1 MGRFKGGF
9 KENLKRKAQCL
20 QSERGFSL
28 AEVLATV
35 AILIILF
42 ALVAINVVNWQAS
55 IRQKEMDSKA
65 QTIYVTAQ
73 EQMSTIMAAGQESLL
88 QPLGKGGAQGNGVTL
103 FPGVPADSGLGDN
116 EEVEVDSIAY
126 VTSQDL
132 DTQLADDNSAVHALF
147 YSGNL
152 DEDLLHHNWVIEYD
166 YTNLTVYA
174 VFYSED
180 DTYDCATG
188 YSPDADNDYN
198 AYYRDHDMRLKN
210 TRGHVGY
217 HNGAGSTGSNSYE
230 LNPTIV
236 VTNGE
241 ELTAQIKCTAP
252 SLAAR
257 DLVFKVTVED
267 EFGHRYAKYY
277 TFNNEFTR
285 GSGDTLEINSTVWNS
300 NTSTSLR
307 GDDGAVPL
315 KRGMIYELDLTLDS
329 LIKSDWRFSKLYGS
343 NSGHDNSTNGNSN
356 LVEGANLSVSVEV
369 FCPSNQQVTH
379 AVATT
384 STTSNPYPNNSLYGD
399 QDGGTHINYNGT
411 AVVIADKGTANISCG
426 RHLQNLDASSNIGA
440 GVTSASLGS
449 STVDFGNLKNAD
461 ENDWISTYGK
471 TAGSST
477 DDSGDQEANTYFNG
491 TDANGL
497 PLFKPIQN
505 SSLTKLDG
513 KSVSA
518 TDEVAAYGV
527 ISGLNIDTANDKDA
541 DAPAAGLF
549 AGSSATELSLAN
561 LRLSGAKVSGGDSAS
576 AGVLVGQLAG
586 GNGVSIDNC
595 QVYLQQQTDFTAGDK
610 DAYKTVWVKGSVAGG
625 LVGTVTDDSSL
636 AINRSSASTV
646 IGDKALVTA
655 VDGNAVSSSVV
666 AGGLVGSVESG
677 NVSVNASYADCYLY
691 GKDTAGLVGTV
702 ADGANVTLTN
712 AYAAGFMAATHQT
725 AGLAGGTV
733 TDASAKCYTA
743 MSTLDKS
750 KATSSITTTSGAAD
764 GRFMVA
770 NQGNAKAILSYLNND
785 SGEFTLDQ
793 SSQSAPYNLMGQA
806 LDSYEWPTVTDL
818 RHYGDWVAG
827 FEEGAL
833 VYYEEYQRGT
843 SGGSYYG
850 FHGAN
855 VESTLDSR
863 ASDDDSS
870 IHVVGDGYGV
880 VYLQDQKPTTQITV
894 TVTNPN
900 GGGAVGTVTIN
911 PNTATCY
918 TVTGTDGIKYVVY
931 PLDKDVVNTATV
943 NNNGYYLKAQITHEE
958 SGATADPVYYA
969 FNPHFAKTVKKLASQ
984 SDFPVISNDPL
995 VEVRT
1000 ARQLWNLSAYYD
1012 GYFKITESGIAK
1024 GKQISFTQGRN
1035 IDYEEYKWGTYTT
1048 LSSSQYSNGVTQT
1061 PVGAS
1066 TSVPFKDI
1074 YDGNNYEITNV
1085 GFTSTADEQLAGMFG
1100 CVGSSGQV
1108 RNTVLRVN
1116 YSPTKT
1122 NKYSVSYN
1130 VKSENLSNVS
1140 LGVLAGKNEGRIANC
1155 SVSGYYIAG
1164 SKGTLHV
1171 YKNSKVD
1178 VGGLVGA
1185 NSGTIRNCS
1194 ADTPKLDLS
1203 LQYATVNAGGFVGKN
1218 ASGGKIQDSYAVGAI
1233 AIKESKESAVSMA
1246 GFAGKNE
1253 SQISSSYCAT
1263 ALTASGS
1270 DTTLAA
1276 FAPKGGSVTSCYYLD
1291 GGTYSYIGKMYAY
1304 LFDATDTAGTRATY
1318 QTMQDKASS
1327 AKVTVA
1333 NSLNHPNTASEKD
1346 GLNIAYPFAGTVK
1359 DSDGSRVHYGDWP
1372 VEESMGSLGVF
1383 YWEKETGNN
1392 GGYHMTY
1399 LGTEFD
1405 DNGNLIPVKGTTLC
1419 TAHDDGGII
1428 TEYGYGYYVAKGE
1441 QDSLKATWSDIS
1453 TSGDVVNTTASLDLA
1468 SQMNSGS
1475 ASSGSSY
1482 QYVFYAYT
1490 TQTDKAAGDGED
1502 YIYLSGGSDVQNGSL
1517 TLSYKAASSNKTQT
1531 YKYTVSPFFG
1541 NAMSVDSVTGSAPA
1555 SKSYLVEDESGYQT
1569 DFTDN
1574 EPGKSQTTLSGS
1586 TVTAGNAYEVR
1597 SVDQL
1602 QYINWNGTSKSAN
1615 DLITSSNY
1623 KQFNYLP
1630 YANATGQTK
1639 KGKSIVDTKV
1649 WNSRVER
1656 FWTQT
1661 HDAEPTEKQN
1671 FTPIAGTLE
1680 SSSYD
1685 SYDAVMYAWFGAT
1698 YNGQSYTVKNL
1709 EISTTS
1715 FNVGLFGTTVGAS
1728 LSNIIMY
1735 GDSGSIHTIKRDAGG
1750 NKTGAYSIGG
1760 LVGVAY
1766 DYDTANPSTIQ
1777 NCAISGYTINDSS
1790 DNRLGLGEINIG
1802 GLIGVSNT
1810 NLTRCSAV
1818 TDIELNEE
1826 SLFASDK
1833 PAAYGV
1839 FVRVGGLTGA
1849 TQATLNNCYS
1859 GGSLGI
1865 SKAMQT
1871 NAIKFS
1877 ENYSKYQIYV
1887 GGIAG
1892 SGFTS
1897 NYKNFTNNSGVLD
1910 GNPVV
1915 KNCYTY
1921 FDFPTAS
1928 FGDNTGN
1935 SGKFLV
1941 SFATVSISDR
1951 VGAAG
1956 NSIKATI
1963 DNCYYYAPNTQGRT
1977 NFKAVYNGSNS
1988 YRTSGTPTAMSY
2000 TDMANATAFAAMLN
2014 GSQGNIW
2021 GQVTTIDQNQ
2031 VEIDGKYSFPSSSV
2045 LEGKNYPFP
2054 TVLHQN
2060 DLTFGSYSSPVE
2072 VNVHYG
2078 DWPINDSHWALGRDS
2093 VDIFE
2098 DMDEAASTADDPW
2111 TYKTAELRVKGDDI
2125 TALDNALARGD
2136 AAVKALFTFN
2146 NGQGSTYASTSSLVD
2161 IDSVTLS
2168 QAAASD
2174 DGYAVYDVKFKIKQ
2188 DGVVNVRFNGKEF
2201 ATFTLQI
2208 TADLEVS
2215 AALSS
2220 GDDPDVFDQETNTL
2234 KISVD
2239 SQKRLNLISA
2249 CAATDAAGNK
2259 LRDYSVRTTW
2269 SADPTIDPDGASNA
2283 DYNGTNLNTIKT
2295 VMTVR
2300 RDMSEAS
2307 TVTTTATYVYH
2318 TGEGG
2323 KTYTK
2328 DLVINVTGP
2337 DVVGLSNGTT
2347 FNEAPTAATGTAL
2360 TGVDTNYDQGSQPSF
2375 ALDGTTSNMFLYA
2388 SASSGYLTNLDVA
2401 RSAVSITDIAIDGT
2415 SGYKNGEYDKDKQ
2428 YYINIGGDV
2437 TTDADARFNYLS
2449 GLLSFNGDEA
2459 PNKDIAVKLTFSDGH
2474 VLATTIAAENIPAT
2488 KLVTITFDSNGSS
2501 LVDAAAKQVTKRVVA
2516 NANLTL
2522 QEPSKIFELASG
2534 VSAEAVDKSFDYWQT
2549 ADGTATYNANAS
2561 YKLAADITLKAVWKH
2576 TLTLVAT
2583 SDAYHSMTTSV
2594 PAAGIS
2600 QVADYSNIEDETT
2613 VDNWAFDGWYDSTNE
2628 KTAKR
2633 VLDTNGNVVSKDI
2646 DGAGYK
2652 AADGNLTLSADVTL
2666 YAKWNRWQPVDSLED
2681 GKRYVFS
2688 ENKNQGDNK
2697 KIPAMTNEVLIQSN
2711 ANGATIYKTS
2721 SQGVSIKNVSNVS
2734 TIVSHVDDNAIWLA
2748 GEHKVSD
2755 VSVAR
2760 YDWWWETISFDG
2772 TYYTLQDQEFGYF
2785 MTDSGT
2791 NDIVGGIG
2799 DIDKGEAYSSAHSNA
2814 ARSYFCVEYYSG
2826 RYGYLLRSY
2835 NKINW
2840 SSSGGSVGNRLY
2852 LGFGSNSYPSYYET
2866 FGNALYPYGEQVTF
2880 NPNNLSDHTLTL
2892 KNGSGSTAT
2901 TAFTAAIPATGA
2913 TSLSGYA
2920 APQGS
2925 DGWELDGWYDSAN
2938 DSAKKVLNA
2947 DGTFAS
2953 SSLSFNGGTI
2963 SGGNFALGSNTTL
2976 YAKWKKTVTSGYQ
2989 KVDDVA
2995 DGDYLLGIETSA
3007 GSYTLLQYATKGSEV
3022 SSLSNIAGVDGYIAD
3037 ATPASGSGALWTLKT
3052 NSQGYLSIVAKDHTA
3067 TSAEYLDVNSSGD
3080 VILSTSNQSSYVW
3093 TIADGS
3099 YLLNWEADNAKYR
3112 YVYAS
3117 SSAWKGSDT
3126 LSSSTSASVSNQN
3139 PAPAKFVF
3147 FKKMSSGE
3155 SKTIY
3160 SWDKH

>member
-35 AILIILF
+35 AILVILF

-88 QPLGKGGAQGNGVTL
+88 QPLGKGGTQGNGVTL

-180 DTYDCATG
+180 DTYNCATG

-198 AYYRDHDMRLKN
+198 ANYRDYNIRLKN

-257 DLVFKVTVED
+257 NLVFKVTVED

-277 TFNNEFTR
+277 TFGNTFTP
-285 GSGDTLEINSTVWNS
+285 GSGDTLDISRDVWNT

-307 GDDGAVPL
+307 DQYGDVAL

-343 NSGHDNSTNGNSN
+343 NSGHGNSN

-369 FCPSNQQVTH
+369 FCPDNQQVTH
-379 AVATT
+379 AIATT

-399 QDGGTHINYNGT
+399 QDGGTHINYKGA

-426 RHLQNLDASSNIGA
+426 RHLQNLDASSNIGE

-471 TAGSST
+471 IAGSST
-477 DDSGDQEANTYFNG
+477 DDSGDQKASTYFNG
-491 TDANGL
+491 TGTNGL

-518 TDEVAAYGV
+518 AGDVAAYGV
-527 ISGLNIDTANDKDA
+527 ISGLNIDIAADEDT

-549 AGSSATELSLAN
+549 AGSSAANLSLAN

-586 GNGVSIDNC
+586 GNSVNIDNC

-625 LVGTVTDDSSL
+625 LVGTVTDGSSL
-636 AINRSSASTV
+636 TINRSSASTV
-646 IGDKALVTA
+646 IGDKTLVTA
-655 VDGNAVSSSVV
+655 DDGSTVSSSVV

-677 NVSVNASYADCYLY
+677 NVNVNASYADCYLY

-725 AGLAGGTV
+725 AGLAGGAV

-743 MSTLDKS
+743 MSTLDKN

-764 GRFMVA
+764 GKFMVA
-770 NQGNAKAILSYLNND
+770 NQGNAKAILSYLNNG
-785 SGEFTLDQ
+785 SSEFTLDQ

-806 LDSYEWPTVTDL
+806 LNSYEWPTVTDL

-880 VYLQDQKPTTQITV
+880 VYLQDQKPTSQITV

-900 GGGAVGTVTIN
+900 GNGAVGTVTIN

-918 TVTGTDGIKYVVY
+918 TVTGTDGTKYVVY

-958 SGATADPVYYA
+958 SGSTADPVYYA

-984 SDFPVISNDPL
+984 SDFPVISDDPL

-1000 ARQLWNLSAYYD
+1000 ARQLYNLSAYYNE
-1012 GYFKITESGIAK
+1012 YFKITESGIAK

-1048 LSSSQYSNGVTQT
+1048 LSSSKYSDGVTQT
-1061 PVGAS
+1061 PIGAS
-1066 TSVPFKDI
+1066 ASVPFKDI

-1100 CVGSSGQV
+1100 CVGSNGQV

-1116 YSPTKT
+1116 YSPNKT

-1140 LGVLAGKNEGRIANC
+1140 LGVLAGKNEGRISNC
-1155 SVSGYYIAG
+1155 AVSGYYIAG

-1233 AIKESKESAVSMA
+1233 AIKESKESTVSMA

-1276 FAPKGGSVTSCYYLD
+1276 FAPKGGSVKSCYYLD

-1318 QTMQDKASS
+1318 QTMQEKASS

-1405 DNGNLIPVKGTTLC
+1405 DSGSLNPVKGTTLC

-1468 SQMNSGS
+1468 SQMNSES
-1475 ASSGSSY
+1475 VSSGSSY

-1541 NAMSVDSVTGSAPA
+1541 NAMSVDSVAGSTPA
-1555 SKSYLVEDESGYQT
+1555 SKSYLVEDESGYQA
-1569 DFTDN
+1569 DFTGN

-1661 HDAEPTEKQN
+1661 HDAEPVGEQN

-1680 SSSYD
+1680 SSSYG
-1685 SYDAVMYAWFGAT
+1685 SYNAVMYAWFGAT

-1709 EISTTS
+1709 DISTTS

-1750 NKTGAYSIGG
+1750 SKTGAYSIGG

-1766 DYDTANPSTIQ
+1766 DYDTTNPSTIQ

-1790 DNRLGLGEINIG
+1790 DNQLGLGEINIG
-1802 GLIGVSNT
+1802 GLVGVSNT

-1826 SLFASDK
+1826 SLFAYGK
-1833 PAAYGV
+1833 AAAYGV

-1859 GGSLGI
+1859 GGSLSI
-1865 SKAMQT
+1865 SKAMQN
-1871 NAIKFS
+1871 NAIKFT
-1877 ENYSKYQIYV
+1877 ENYNKYQIYV

-1897 NYKNFTNNSGVLD
+1897 NYMNFTNNSGVLD
-1910 GNPVV
+1910 GSPVV

-1951 VGAAG
+1951 VGAAYD
-1956 NSIKATI
+1956 SVKATI

-1977 NFKAVYNGSNS
+1977 NFQSVYNGSNS
-1988 YRTSGTPTAMSY
+1988 GRTSGTPIAMSY
-2000 TDMANATAFAAMLN
+2000 ADMADATAFAAKLN
-2014 GSQGNIW
+2014 GNQGDIW
-2021 GQVTTIDQNQ
+2021 GQVTTVDQNQ

-2093 VDIFE
+2093 VDIFA
-2098 DMDEAASTADDPW
+2098 DMDEATSTADDPW

-2125 TALDNALARGD
+2125 TTLNNALARGD
-2136 AAVKALFTFN
+2136 AAVKTLFTFN
-2146 NGQGSTYASTSSLVD
+2146 NGQGSIYAATSSLVD
-2161 IDSVTLS
+2161 IDSVTLL
-2168 QAAASD
+2168 QAATSD
-2174 DGYAVYDVKFKIKQ
+2174 DGYAIYDVKFKIKQ

-2201 ATFTLQI
+2201 ATFALQI

-2234 KISVD
+2234 KIPVD
-2239 SQKRLNLISA
+2239 TQKKLNLIST

-2269 SADPTIDPDGASNA
+2269 SADPTIDPDGASSA

-2295 VMTVR
+2295 AMTVLR
-2300 RDMSEAS
+2300 AMSEAS
-2307 TVTTTATYVYH
+2307 TVTTTAAYVYH
-2318 TGEGG
+2318 TSEGG

-2337 DVVGLSNGTT
+2337 DVVGLSNGTV

-2360 TGVDTNYDQGSQPSF
+2360 TGVDTKYDQGSQPSF

-2388 SASSGYLTNLDVA
+2388 SASSGYLSNLDVA
-2401 RSAVSITDIAIDGT
+2401 RSAVSITDITIDGT
-2415 SGYKNGEYDKDKQ
+2415 AGYKNGEYDKDKQ

-2459 PNKDIAVKLTFSDGH
+2459 DKPNKDITVKLTFSDGH
-2474 VLATTIAAENIPAT
+2474 VLQTSIESKNIPVLKKVTLNFYANGNAVAQPQTAT
-2488 KLVTITFDSNGSS
+2488 EIQVAGATYILEKPSVRFSDTSSTQKGELDLAFDYW
-2501 LVDAAAKQVTKRVVA
+2501 
-2516 NANLTL
+2516 
-2522 QEPSKIFELASG
+2522 ELASSMTRYDIG
-2534 VSAEAVDKSFDYWQT
+2534 K
-2549 ADGTATYNANAS
+2549 TYKVIDQDVTFN
-2561 YKLAADITLKAVWKH
+2561 AVWKH
-2576 TLTLVAT
+2576 KLSFRVVNQSVA
-2583 SDAYHSMTTSV
+2583 DAYVGADGAQLSDLSTAMSTAAAKAKTSNNCEF
-2594 PAAGIS
+2594 A
-2600 QVADYSNIEDETT
+2600 
-2613 VDNWAFDGWYDSTNE
+2613 GWYDSADNDATQ
-2628 KTAKR
+2628 
-2633 VLDTNGNVVSKDI
+2633 VFD
-2646 DGAGYK
+2646 
-2652 AADGNLTLSADVTL
+2652 ADGNLVDSGYDGTSLDIDAAGNVSMDADVTL
-2666 YAKWNRWQPVDSLED
+2666 YAKWYCWEQVDSL
-2681 GKRYVFS
+2681 
-2688 ENKNQGDNK
+2688 
-2697 KIPAMTNEVLIQSN
+2697 
-2711 ANGATIYKTS
+2711 
-2721 SQGVSIKNVSNVS
+2721 
-2734 TIVSHVDDNAIWLA
+2734 
-2748 GEHKVSD
+2748 
-2755 VSVAR
+2755 
-2760 YDWWWETISFDG
+2760 
-2772 TYYTLQDQEFGYF
+2772 QD
-2785 MTDSGT
+2785 
-2791 NDIVGGIG
+2791 
-2799 DIDKGEAYSSAHSNA
+2799 
-2814 ARSYFCVEYYSG
+2814 
-2826 RYGYLLRSY
+2826 
-2835 NKINW
+2835 
-2840 SSSGGSVGNRLY
+2840 
-2852 LGFGSNSYPSYYET
+2852 
-2866 FGNALYPYGEQVTF
+2866 GEQYV
-2880 NPNNLSDHTLTL
+2880 
-2892 KNGSGSTAT
+2892 
-2901 TAFTAAIPATGA
+2901 
-2913 TSLSGYA
+2913 
-2920 APQGS
+2920 
-2925 DGWELDGWYDSAN
+2925 
-2938 DSAKKVLNA
+2938 
-2947 DGTFAS
+2947 FAS
-2953 SSLSFNGGTI
+2953 SVTTGAAKVFGAGSKTFTNEYRSWGVKYTNYTNVSDADVYVTKAGNNGKARILAAVDDRAVWTAAYRSSYWDSYYSIANKATSDYLSYVTSSRNSKSYYVGLLSATSDDSSNDFDVNGGV
-2963 SGGNFALGSNTTL
+2963 LQ
-2976 YAKWKKTVTSGYQ
+2976 TSDSRY
-2989 KVDDVA
+2989 VNYD
-2995 DGDYLLGIETSA
+2995 
-3007 GSYTLLQYATKGSEV
+3007 
-3022 SSLSNIAGVDGYIAD
+3022 
-3037 ATPASGSGALWTLKT
+3037 ASGNDTVLFAN
-3052 NSQGYLSIVAKDHTA
+3052 NSK
-3067 TSAEYLDVNSSGD
+3067 
-3080 VILSTSNQSSYVW
+3080 SN
-3093 TIADGS
+3093 
-3099 YLLNWEADNAKYR
+3099 
-3112 YVYAS
+3112 YVYAYGKALTDDPGDIVISGQYLIAVLDGNGGYKVLSAADSGDKNSEVVSYDGGSQLNITNRQVWTFDPKDEAGDEYSVTFVDGKSNVQSLDIGNAKGDNS
-3117 SSAWKGSDT
+3117 SNIVHYGKTNGT
-3126 LSSSTSASVSNQN
+3126 YLKIENMGSNQFYISVYN
-3139 PAPAKFVF
+3139 RSNKLEGYLVYDATLGWTSTTDK
-3147 FKKMSSGE
+3147 
-3155 SKTIY
+3155 SKATLLSLIQY
-3160 SWDKH
+3160 TGK

>member
-285 GSGDTLEINSTVWNS
+285 GSGDTLEINSTVWNT

-307 GDDGAVPL
+307 DDDGAVPL

-610 DAYKTVWVKGSVAGG
+610 DAYKTVWVKGSIAGG
-625 LVGTVTDDSSL
+625 LVGTVTDGSSL

-655 VDGNAVSSSVV
+655 DDSSAVSSSVV

-725 AGLAGGTV
+725 AGLAGGAV
-733 TDASAKCYTA
+733 TDTSAKCYTA
-743 MSTLDKS
+743 MSTLDKN

-918 TVTGTDGIKYVVY
+918 TVTGTDGTKYVVY

-1000 ARQLWNLSAYYD
+1000 ARQLYNLSAYYNE
-1012 GYFKITESGIAK
+1012 YFKITESGIAK
-1024 GKQISFTQGRN
+1024 GKKISFTQGRN
-1035 IDYEEYKWGTYTT
+1035 IDYEEYKWSTYTT

-1140 LGVLAGKNEGRIANC
+1140 LGVLAGKNEGRITNC

-1218 ASGGKIQDSYAVGAI
+1218 ASGGKILDSYAVGAI

-1318 QTMQDKASS
+1318 QTMQEKASS

-1541 NAMSVDSVTGSAPA
+1541 NAMSVDSVAGSAPA

-1833 PAAYGV
+1833 PAKYGV

-1849 TQATLNNCYS
+1849 TQATLDNCYS

-1951 VGAAG
+1951 VGAAYD
-1956 NSIKATI
+1956 SFKATI
-1963 DNCYYYAPNTQGRT
+1963 DNCYYYASNTQGRT
-1977 NFKAVYNGSNS
+1977 NFKVVYNGSNS

-2021 GQVTTIDQNQ
+2021 GQVTTVDQNQ

-2459 PNKDIAVKLTFSDGH
+2459 DKPNKDIAIKLTFSDGH
-2474 VLATTIAAENIPAT
+2474 VLQTSIESKNIPVLKKVTLGFYANGNALAQPQTAT
-2488 KLVTITFDSNGSS
+2488 EVQPTGATYILEKPSVRFSDTSSTQKDELDLAFDYW
-2501 LVDAAAKQVTKRVVA
+2501 
-2516 NANLTL
+2516 
-2522 QEPSKIFELASG
+2522 ELASSKTRYDIG
-2534 VSAEAVDKSFDYWQT
+2534 ETYKVIDQD
-2549 ADGTATYNANAS
+2549 ATFN
-2561 YKLAADITLKAVWKH
+2561 AVWKH
-2576 TLTLVAT
+2576 KLSFRVVNQSVA
-2583 SDAYHSMTTSV
+2583 DAYVGADGAQLSDLSSAMNT
-2594 PAAGIS
+2594 AAAKAKS
-2600 QVADYSNIEDETT
+2600 SNNCEF
-2613 VDNWAFDGWYDSTNE
+2613 AGWYDSADNDATQ
-2628 KTAKR
+2628 
-2633 VLDTNGNVVSKDI
+2633 VFD
-2646 DGAGYK
+2646 
-2652 AADGNLTLSADVTL
+2652 ADGNLVDSGYDGASLDIDAAGNVTMDTDVTL
-2666 YAKWNRWQPVDSLED
+2666 YAKWYCWEQVDSLQD
-2681 GKRYVFS
+2681 GEQYVFASSVTTGAAKIFGAGNGTFEGFYDRYWSWGQYSYSGANYTGLS
-2688 ENKNQGDNK
+2688 ESDVYVAKNGAVAKARIIAQVPDDSIWTASSSNNGFLLKTDSKCLSYSLYK
-2697 KIPAMTNEVLIQSN
+2697 KSGRNYVADTRAGLVSN
-2711 ANGATIYKTS
+2711 ANYNSYFT
-2721 SQGVSIKNVSNVS
+2721 VSNS
-2734 TIVSHVDDNAIWLA
+2734 IL
-2748 GEHKVSD
+2748 
-2755 VSVAR
+2755 
-2760 YDWWWETISFDG
+2760 
-2772 TYYTLQDQEFGYF
+2772 
-2785 MTDSGT
+2785 
-2791 NDIVGGIG
+2791 
-2799 DIDKGEAYSSAHSNA
+2799 SN
-2814 ARSYFCVEYYSG
+2814 
-2826 RYGYLLRSY
+2826 
-2835 NKINW
+2835 
-2840 SSSGGSVGNRLY
+2840 
-2852 LGFGSNSYPSYYET
+2852 
-2866 FGNALYPYGEQVTF
+2866 
-2880 NPNNLSDHTLTL
+2880 
-2892 KNGSGSTAT
+2892 
-2901 TAFTAAIPATGA
+2901 
-2913 TSLSGYA
+2913 
-2920 APQGS
+2920 
-2925 DGWELDGWYDSAN
+2925 
-2938 DSAKKVLNA
+2938 
-2947 DGTFAS
+2947 
-2953 SSLSFNGGTI
+2953 
-2963 SGGNFALGSNTTL
+2963 
-2976 YAKWKKTVTSGYQ
+2976 
-2989 KVDDVA
+2989 
-2995 DGDYLLGIETSA
+2995 TSA
-3007 GSYTLLQYATKGSEV
+3007 G
-3022 SSLSNIAGVDGYIAD
+3022 YINYD
-3037 ATPASGSGALWTLKT
+3037 ASGTDTVLFA
-3052 NSQGYLSIVAKDHTA
+3052 N
-3067 TSAEYLDVNSSGD
+3067 NSS
-3080 VILSTSNQSSYVW
+3080 S
-3093 TIADGS
+3093 A
-3099 YLLNWEADNAKYR
+3099 
-3112 YVYAS
+3112 YVYAYGKALTDDPGDIVIS
-3117 SSAWKGSDT
+3117 GQYLIAAPDGNGGYKVLSAADSGDSNSEAVDYDGGSQLKITNRQIWTFDPKDEDGDKYTVSFVNDKGTVQSLDIGNAKDGNGSNIVHFGKT
-3126 LSSSTSASVSNQN
+3126 NGTYLKIENMGSNQFYISVYN
-3139 PAPAKFVF
+3139 SSNKLEGYLVYDAAKGWTSTTD
-3147 FKKMSSGE
+3147 K
-3155 SKTIY
+3155 SKATLLSLIQY
-3160 SWDKH
+3160 TGK

>member
-35 AILIILF
+35 AILVILF

-88 QPLGKGGAQGNGVTL
+88 QPLGKGGVQGNGVTL
-103 FPGVPADSGLGDN
+103 FPGVPQDSGLGDN

-180 DTYDCATG
+180 DTYNCATG

-267 EFGHRYAKYY
+267 EFGHRYARYY
-277 TFNNEFTR
+277 TFNNTFTP
-285 GSGDTLEINSTVWNS
+285 GSGDTLEIKSNVWNT

-307 GDDGAVPL
+307 DDDGAVPL

-411 AVVIADKGTANISCG
+411 AAVIADKGTANISCG

-549 AGSSATELSLAN
+549 AGSSATGLSLAN

-586 GNGVSIDNC
+586 GNKVSIDNC

-610 DAYKTVWVKGSVAGG
+610 DAYKTVWVKGSIAGG
-625 LVGTVTDDSSL
+625 LVGTVTDGSSL

-655 VDGNAVSSSVV
+655 DDSSAVSSSVV

-702 ADGANVTLTN
+702 TDGANVTLTN

-733 TDASAKCYTA
+733 TDDSAKCYTA
-743 MSTLDKS
+743 MSTLDKN

-770 NQGNAKAILSYLNND
+770 NQGNAKAILSYLNNG
-785 SGEFTLDQ
+785 SSEFTLDQ

-863 ASDDDSS
+863 ASDDGSS

-894 TVTNPN
+894 TVANPN
-900 GGGAVGTVTIN
+900 GGETVGTVTIN
-911 PNTATCY
+911 PNTVTCY

-1000 ARQLWNLSAYYD
+1000 ARQLYNLSAYYD

-1074 YDGNNYEITNV
+1074 YDGDNYEITNV

-1318 QTMQDKASS
+1318 QTMQEKASS

-1475 ASSGSSY
+1475 ASFGSSY

-1541 NAMSVDSVTGSAPA
+1541 NAMSVDSVAGSAPA

-1569 DFTDN
+1569 DFTGS

-1639 KGKSIVDTKV
+1639 KGKNIVDTKV
-1649 WNSRVER
+1649 WNSRVEC

-1661 HDAEPTEKQN
+1661 HDAEPAEKQN

-2000 TDMANATAFAAMLN
+2000 ADMANATAFAAMLN

-2021 GQVTTIDQNQ
+2021 GQVTTVDQNQ

-2161 IDSVTLS
+2161 VDSVTLS

-2283 DYNGTNLNTIKT
+2283 DYNGTNLNTIQT

-2307 TVTTTATYVYH
+2307 TVTTTASYVYH

-2328 DLVINVTGP
+2328 DLVINVTSP

-2459 PNKDIAVKLTFSDGH
+2459 DKPNKDIAIKLTFSDGH
-2474 VLATTIAAENIPAT
+2474 VLQTSIESKNIPVLKKVTLGFYANGNALAQPQTAT
-2488 KLVTITFDSNGSS
+2488 EVQPTGATYILEKPSVRFSDTSSTQKDELDLAFDYW
-2501 LVDAAAKQVTKRVVA
+2501 
-2516 NANLTL
+2516 
-2522 QEPSKIFELASG
+2522 ELASSKTRYDIG
-2534 VSAEAVDKSFDYWQT
+2534 ETYKVIDQD
-2549 ADGTATYNANAS
+2549 ATFN
-2561 YKLAADITLKAVWKH
+2561 AVWKH
-2576 TLTLVAT
+2576 KLSFRVVNQSVA
-2583 SDAYHSMTTSV
+2583 DAYVGADGAQLSDLSSAMNT
-2594 PAAGIS
+2594 AAAKAKS
-2600 QVADYSNIEDETT
+2600 SNNCEF
-2613 VDNWAFDGWYDSTNE
+2613 AGWYDSADNDATQ
-2628 KTAKR
+2628 
-2633 VLDTNGNVVSKDI
+2633 VFD
-2646 DGAGYK
+2646 
-2652 AADGNLTLSADVTL
+2652 ADGNLVDSGYDGASMDIDAAGNVTMDTNVTL
-2666 YAKWNRWQPVDSLED
+2666 YAKWYCWEQVDSLQD
-2681 GKRYVFS
+2681 GEQYVFASSVTTGAAKIFGAGNGTFEGFYDRYWSRGQYSYSGANYTGLS
-2688 ENKNQGDNK
+2688 ESDVYVAKNGAVAKARIIAQVPDDSIWTASSSNNGFLLKTDSKSLSYSLYK
-2697 KIPAMTNEVLIQSN
+2697 KSGWNYVADTRAGLVSN
-2711 ANGATIYKTS
+2711 ANYNSYFT
-2721 SQGVSIKNVSNVS
+2721 VSNS
-2734 TIVSHVDDNAIWLA
+2734 IL
-2748 GEHKVSD
+2748 
-2755 VSVAR
+2755 
-2760 YDWWWETISFDG
+2760 
-2772 TYYTLQDQEFGYF
+2772 
-2785 MTDSGT
+2785 
-2791 NDIVGGIG
+2791 
-2799 DIDKGEAYSSAHSNA
+2799 SN
-2814 ARSYFCVEYYSG
+2814 
-2826 RYGYLLRSY
+2826 
-2835 NKINW
+2835 
-2840 SSSGGSVGNRLY
+2840 
-2852 LGFGSNSYPSYYET
+2852 
-2866 FGNALYPYGEQVTF
+2866 
-2880 NPNNLSDHTLTL
+2880 
-2892 KNGSGSTAT
+2892 
-2901 TAFTAAIPATGA
+2901 
-2913 TSLSGYA
+2913 
-2920 APQGS
+2920 
-2925 DGWELDGWYDSAN
+2925 
-2938 DSAKKVLNA
+2938 
-2947 DGTFAS
+2947 
-2953 SSLSFNGGTI
+2953 
-2963 SGGNFALGSNTTL
+2963 
-2976 YAKWKKTVTSGYQ
+2976 
-2989 KVDDVA
+2989 
-2995 DGDYLLGIETSA
+2995 TSA
-3007 GSYTLLQYATKGSEV
+3007 GYINYDASGTDTVLFANNSSSAYVYAYGKALTDDPGDIVISGQYLIAAPDGNGGYKVLSAADSGDSNSEAVDYDGGSQLKITNRQIWTFDPKDEDGDKYTVSFVNDKGTVQSLDIGNAKDGNGSNIVHFGKTNGTYLKIENMGSNQFYISVYNSSNKLEGYLVYDATKGWTSTTDK
-3022 SSLSNIAGVDGYIAD
+3022 SKATLLSLIQYTG
-3037 ATPASGSGALWTLKT
+3037 K
-3052 NSQGYLSIVAKDHTA
+3052 
-3067 TSAEYLDVNSSGD
+3067 
-3080 VILSTSNQSSYVW
+3080 
-3093 TIADGS
+3093 
-3099 YLLNWEADNAKYR
+3099 
-3112 YVYAS
+3112 
-3117 SSAWKGSDT
+3117 
-3126 LSSSTSASVSNQN
+3126 
-3139 PAPAKFVF
+3139 
-3147 FKKMSSGE
+3147 
-3155 SKTIY
+3155 
-3160 SWDKH
+3160 

>member
-35 AILIILF
+35 AILVILF

-198 AYYRDHDMRLKN
+198 AYYRDHDLRLKN

-285 GSGDTLEINSTVWNS
+285 GSGDTLEINSTVWNT

-307 GDDGAVPL
+307 DDDGAVPL

-610 DAYKTVWVKGSVAGG
+610 DAYKTVWVKGSIAGG
-625 LVGTVTDDSSL
+625 LVGTVTDGSSL

-655 VDGNAVSSSVV
+655 DDSSAVSSSVV

-702 ADGANVTLTN
+702 TDGANVTLTN

-733 TDASAKCYTA
+733 TDDSAKCYTA
-743 MSTLDKS
+743 MSTLDKN

-1000 ARQLWNLSAYYD
+1000 ARQLYNLSAYYNE
-1012 GYFKITESGIAK
+1012 YFKITESGIAK
-1024 GKQISFTQGRN
+1024 GKKISFTQGRN
-1035 IDYEEYKWGTYTT
+1035 IDYEEYKWSTYTT

-1140 LGVLAGKNEGRIANC
+1140 LGVLAGKNEGRITNC

-1218 ASGGKIQDSYAVGAI
+1218 ASGGKILDSYAVGAI

-1318 QTMQDKASS
+1318 QTMQEKASS

-1541 NAMSVDSVTGSAPA
+1541 NAMSVDSVAGSAPA

-2459 PNKDIAVKLTFSDGH
+2459 DKPNKDIAIKLTFSDGH
-2474 VLATTIAAENIPAT
+2474 VLQTSIESKNIPVLKKVTLGFYANGNALAQPQTAT
-2488 KLVTITFDSNGSS
+2488 EVQPTGATYILEKPSVRFSDTSSTQKDELDLAFDYW
-2501 LVDAAAKQVTKRVVA
+2501 
-2516 NANLTL
+2516 
-2522 QEPSKIFELASG
+2522 ELASSKTRYDIG
-2534 VSAEAVDKSFDYWQT
+2534 ETYKVIDQD
-2549 ADGTATYNANAS
+2549 ATFN
-2561 YKLAADITLKAVWKH
+2561 AVWKH
-2576 TLTLVAT
+2576 KLSFRVVNQSVA
-2583 SDAYHSMTTSV
+2583 DAYVGADGAQLSDLSSAMNT
-2594 PAAGIS
+2594 AAAKAKS
-2600 QVADYSNIEDETT
+2600 SNNCEF
-2613 VDNWAFDGWYDSTNE
+2613 AGWYDSADNDATQ
-2628 KTAKR
+2628 
-2633 VLDTNGNVVSKDI
+2633 VFD
-2646 DGAGYK
+2646 
-2652 AADGNLTLSADVTL
+2652 ADGNLVDSGYDGASLDIDAAGNVTMDTDVTL
-2666 YAKWNRWQPVDSLED
+2666 YAKWYCWEQVDSLQD
-2681 GKRYVFS
+2681 GEQYVFASSVTTGAAKIFGAGNGTFEGFYDRYWSRGQYSYSGANYTGLS
-2688 ENKNQGDNK
+2688 ESDVYVAKNGAVAKARIIAQVPDDSIWTASSSNNGFLLKTDSKCLSYSLYK
-2697 KIPAMTNEVLIQSN
+2697 KSGWSYVADTRAGLVSN
-2711 ANGATIYKTS
+2711 ANYNSYFT
-2721 SQGVSIKNVSNVS
+2721 VSNS
-2734 TIVSHVDDNAIWLA
+2734 IL
-2748 GEHKVSD
+2748 
-2755 VSVAR
+2755 
-2760 YDWWWETISFDG
+2760 
-2772 TYYTLQDQEFGYF
+2772 
-2785 MTDSGT
+2785 
-2791 NDIVGGIG
+2791 
-2799 DIDKGEAYSSAHSNA
+2799 SN
-2814 ARSYFCVEYYSG
+2814 
-2826 RYGYLLRSY
+2826 
-2835 NKINW
+2835 
-2840 SSSGGSVGNRLY
+2840 
-2852 LGFGSNSYPSYYET
+2852 
-2866 FGNALYPYGEQVTF
+2866 
-2880 NPNNLSDHTLTL
+2880 
-2892 KNGSGSTAT
+2892 
-2901 TAFTAAIPATGA
+2901 
-2913 TSLSGYA
+2913 
-2920 APQGS
+2920 
-2925 DGWELDGWYDSAN
+2925 
-2938 DSAKKVLNA
+2938 
-2947 DGTFAS
+2947 
-2953 SSLSFNGGTI
+2953 
-2963 SGGNFALGSNTTL
+2963 
-2976 YAKWKKTVTSGYQ
+2976 
-2989 KVDDVA
+2989 
-2995 DGDYLLGIETSA
+2995 TSA
-3007 GSYTLLQYATKGSEV
+3007 G
-3022 SSLSNIAGVDGYIAD
+3022 YINYD
-3037 ATPASGSGALWTLKT
+3037 ASGTDTVLFA
-3052 NSQGYLSIVAKDHTA
+3052 N
-3067 TSAEYLDVNSSGD
+3067 NSS
-3080 VILSTSNQSSYVW
+3080 S
-3093 TIADGS
+3093 A
-3099 YLLNWEADNAKYR
+3099 
-3112 YVYAS
+3112 YVYAYGKALTDDPGDIVIS
-3117 SSAWKGSDT
+3117 GQYLIAAPDGNGGYKVLSAADSGDSNSEAVDYDGGSQLKITNRQIWTFDPKDEDGDKYTVSFVNDKGTVQSLDIGNAKDGNGSNIVHFGKT
-3126 LSSSTSASVSNQN
+3126 NGTYLKIENMGSNQFYISVYN
-3139 PAPAKFVF
+3139 SSNKLEGYLVYDAAKGWT
-3147 FKKMSSGE
+3147 S
-3155 SKTIY
+3155 TT
-3160 SWDKH
+3160 DKSEATLLSLIQYTGK